1 MKKTNLLNQIKVLTY
16 WIIGLSLFSLIN
28 GTVTAQ
34 TIKLKTSEGY
44 IKTKDSVQLYYKIQG
59 EGKDTLV
66 VVHGGPYNSGYLSPD
81 LLPLAA
87 HHTLLY
93 YDQRAAGFSSS
104 VSDTTKLGITN
115 YIEDLETIRKHFNIN
130 NLNLLGHSTG
140 GIFCGYYA
148 ATYPERINSMIL
160 LNPVPAKAGWKISF
174 GSQLDSMSK
183 LLKKQNKKKFVTA
196 SKDTIKSCWDYY
208 ALDARGFYPSSVMAR
223 RMWGDVCNC
232 NPINTLS
239 WGRNYIH
246 KSFKNHDITNKL
258 KKVTA
263 PVLIIGGE
271 LDGIPMESFEE
282 WKNSFPNSTL
292 IKVPNSGHF
301 PHVDEPNAFFM
312 AVELFM
318 QNKSPKPSIFNT
330 KGAGIVLPQDETGT
344 PYQQA
349 RAAVIKVENELIR
362 QVNNANWAGVSE
374 IYRNDAWIMAPGAPP
389 ITGRQA
395 IESFWYT
402 TAIRGMHSL
411 ELQLMDVESSGDL
424 LFGRGKYTMK
434 NNQNEFLDIGKFV
447 AIYKKVN
454 QKWVLYTDIFN
465 SSLETRSPI
474 AVPDYLIPDNK

>member
-1 MKKTNLLNQIKVLTY
+1 
-16 WIIGLSLFSLIN
+16 
-28 GTVTAQ
+28 
-34 TIKLKTSEGY
+34 
-44 IKTKDSVQLYYKIQG
+44 
-59 EGKDTLV
+59 
-66 VVHGGPYNSGYLSPD
+66 
-81 LLPLAA
+81 
-87 HHTLLY
+87 
-93 YDQRAAGFSSS
+93 
-104 VSDTTKLGITN
+104 
-115 YIEDLETIRKHFNIN
+115 
-130 NLNLLGHSTG
+130 
-140 GIFCGYYA
+140 
-148 ATYPERINSMIL
+148 
-160 LNPVPAKAGWKISF
+160 
-174 GSQLDSMSK
+174 
-183 LLKKQNKKKFVTA
+183 
-196 SKDTIKSCWDYY
+196 
-208 ALDARGFYPSSVMAR
+208 
-223 RMWGDVCNC
+223 
-232 NPINTLS
+232 
-239 WGRNYIH
+239 
-246 KSFKNHDITNKL
+246 
-258 KKVTA
+258 
-263 PVLIIGGE
+263 
-271 LDGIPMESFEE
+271 
-282 WKNSFPNSTL
+282 
-292 IKVPNSGHF
+292 
-301 PHVDEPNAFFM
+301 M